1 MQGEATAAPVTI
13 KQSGKAKAEQPR
25 RPVPAD
31 HRSPPE
37 PAAAAT
43 LPPPRRSTFPCVP
56 RAATS
61 SALRRRHAAD
71 WPPAAPPLSPPP
83 PPAPL
88 PGSPLSGPPP
98 ARQLAPAFSRPPPV
112 PPRGEAPP
120 VRRLLA
126 AVGRSCF
133 CWLRVES
140 AVCVCV
146 LSLVQHS
153 SLAVHCSLLAAP
165 GSAPCFPVPFL
176 LLLNAAP
183 CLPCASR

>member
-1 MQGEATAAPVTI
+1 MAEM
-13 KQSGKAKAEQPR
+13 KRKLFCDQSNRSMKLLPMAGSDDKAGQESKSRTEQPR

-37 PAAAAT
+37 PAAAT

-56 RAATS
+56 RAAGS

-88 PGSPLSGPPP
+88 PGFPLSGQPP
-98 ARQLAPAFSRPPPV
+98 ARPLAPAFSRPPPV

-120 VRRLLA
+120 VRRLAA
-126 AVGRSCF
+126 AVGRSCSR
-133 CWLRVES
+133 WLRIES
-140 AVCVCV
+140 AVCVMKGCD
-146 LSLVQHS
+146 LSRAKRELS
-153 SLAVHCSLLAAP
+153 TEAM
-165 GSAPCFPVPFL
+165 
-176 LLLNAAP
+176 NAA
-183 CLPCASR
+183 